1 MKRFIILLLIMTI
14 QVTFIQKVMASVA
27 LSKGET
33 QSASYCKMMMDS
45 GHCNT
50 EMMSMNDCQNDCDLM
65 SVVSVTHF
73 IENNQLLSLAYSQYN
88 YPSFNIS
95 PLHSQP
101 TSLFRP
107 PLFS

>member
-27 LSKGET
+27 LSKGEN
-33 QSASYCKMMMDS
+33 QSVSYCKMMMDS

-50 EMMSMNDCQNDCDLM
+50 KMMSMNDCQNDCDLM

-88 YPSFNIS
+88 YPSFTIS

>member
-1 MKRFIILLLIMTI
+1 MKKLITLLLILTI
-14 QVTFIQKVMASVA
+14 QITFMQKVMASVA

-50 EMMSMNDCQNDCDLM
+50 EMMSMNDCQNDCDM
-65 SVVSVTHF
+65 MNVVSVTHF
-73 IENNQLLSLAYSQYN
+73 IENKQLLSLVYSQFN
-88 YPSFNIS
+88 YPSLNIS
-95 PLHSQP
+95 PLIPQP
-101 TSLFRP
+101 TSLYRP